1 MYEFDRSTPVTVVL
15 RAQGGVVDITA
26 EERDTIE
33 VDVQPMS
40 GGDTALESV
49 QQTRVELEDDTL
61 VVQAPGGD
69 YWTWRRTPKLRI
81 TIKVPAGSAL
91 AGKSAAADVR
101 AAGVYSTIQLNVA
114 SADVE
119 VGEALGD
126 VSLEAASGDLAVRRA
141 GGSMR
146 LKSASGHLRVG
157 DVTGDVSAETASG
170 NIRLGAIGGSL
181 RAGSA
186 SGDIE
191 IGQLRQGQTLVK
203 TASGDV
209 KVGVAAGS
217 AVWMDLNTASGKTIT
232 DLTAQGDV
240 PPTDGPVELE
250 LQVRTASGN
259 IRVHRAAGGMKAV
272 A

>member
-1 MYEFDRSTPVTVVL
+1 MHEFDRSTPVTVVL
-15 RAQGGVVDITA
+15 RAHGGSVAITA
-26 EERDTIE
+26 EERGTVE
-33 VDVQPMS
+33 VDVQPMG
-40 GGDTALESV
+40 GGDTATEAA
-49 QQTRVELEDDTL
+49 QRTRVELEDDTL
-61 VVQAPGGD
+61 VVEAPGGD

-81 TIKVPAGSAL
+81 TIKVPTGSAV

-101 AAGVYSTIQLNVA
+101 AQGVFSTFQLNVA
-114 SADVE
+114 SADVT
-119 VGEALGD
+119 VSEALGD
-126 VSLEAASGDLAVRRA
+126 VSLEAASGDLTVRKT

-146 LKSASGHLRVG
+146 IKSASGDLRVG

-170 NIRLGAIGGSL
+170 DIRLGAVGGSL

-191 IGQLRQGQTLVK
+191 IGQLRQGQALAK

-209 KVGVAAGS
+209 RIGIAAGS
-217 AVWMDLNTASGKTIT
+217 RVWMDLNTASGRTVT

-240 PPTDGPVELE
+240 PSTDDPVSLE
-250 LQVRTASGN
+250 LQVRTASGD
-259 IRVHRAAGGMKAV
+259 IRVYRAAGAKAV